1 MTQSTYTPEI
11 SLEIQG
17 QAAPD
22 TLMEDL
28 LQVAVEESLHLPGM
42 FTLVIN
48 NPYAPGQEAGEI
60 WKHEDQFAIGKTLKI
75 GFKSSTTKSDEYS
88 EQIEGDVF
96 EGEIT
101 AIEAHFTAGSQ
112 APIIVRGFDVSHRLN
127 RGRFNRSFQNMTDSD
142 VVKKVIGELGISAG
156 TIDDSGAPH
165 DYIFQENQTNM
176 EFLRERA
183 ARNGFE
189 LFVQDG
195 KLNFRKPKADDSISL
210 KWLQDLKNFQ
220 VRVSS
225 AEQVSSVEV
234 RGWDYEQKKPI
245 VSTQSSEKV
254 LTETQYGS
262 GKQTSSAFQEQ
273 PTEPTLVIVDQPV
286 FTPKE
291 ADAIAQA
298 IFNELG
304 GEFVHADAQAEGNP
318 AIRPGRV
325 VELEDM
331 GKYSGKYYV
340 TEARH
345 LLQERVYTTEFSVRG
360 LRGGDLLSILAPPA
374 RPRVGQTVM
383 VGIVTDNNDPEGWGR
398 VRVKCPTLTEEHES
412 NWARVV
418 AAGAGGQRGLDC
430 LPEIDDEVLVAF
442 EHGNIHR
449 PYVIGGVWNG
459 QDSPPAP
466 VADSVSSGKVRLRTL
481 KTRTGHTLQF
491 IEEDKGGSKKGIHVE
506 SVYGHEVYLNDSDRK
521 IEIKTSGGHSL
532 TLDDQGRS
540 IEVVS
545 KGTIA
550 LQAPQG
556 ITLTVGG
563 SSMELTPASIKVA
576 SKQTQVQGTA
586 QTQVQGGV
594 VNINGNATIAVS
606 APVLSLG

>member
-1 MTQSTYTPEI
+1 MPPSTYTPEI

-17 QAAPD
+17 EAAPVP
-22 TLMEDL
+22 LMDDL
-28 LQVAVEESLHLPGM
+28 LQVIVEESLHLPGM

-48 NPYAPGQEAGEI
+48 NPYTPGQAEGKF
-60 WKHEDQFAIGKTLKI
+60 WKHEDLFEIGKTLKI
-75 GFKSSTTKSDEYS
+75 SFKSSTTKSEEHS
-88 EQIEGDVF
+88 EQIEGDVL

-101 AIEAHFTAGSQ
+101 AIEAHFTSGSQ
-112 APIIVRGFDVSHRLN
+112 APIIVRGYDASHRLN

-142 VVKKVIGELGISAG
+142 VVKKVIGEVGIPAG

-195 KLNFRKPKADDSISL
+195 KLNFREPNVDESISL
-210 KWLQDLKNFQ
+210 KWLEDLTSFQ

-234 RGWDYEQKKPI
+234 RGWDYTQKKPI

-254 LTETQYGS
+254 LTETEYGS
-262 GKQTSSAFQEQ
+262 GKNTSNAFQEK
-273 PTEPTLVIVDQPV
+273 PDDPKMVIVDQPV
-286 FTPKE
+286 FTAEE

-298 IFNELG
+298 VFDELG

-325 VELEDM
+325 IELEGM

-345 LLQERVYTTEFSVRG
+345 ILRERVYSTEFSIRG
-360 LRGGDLLSILAPPA
+360 LRGGDLLSILAPTA
-374 RPRVGQTVM
+374 RPRAGQTLM
-383 VGIVTDNNDPEGWGR
+383 VGIVKENKDPDGLGR
-398 VRVKCPTLTEEHES
+398 VRVTCPTLTEEHES
-412 NWARVV
+412 NWARVI
-418 AAGAGGQRGLDC
+418 ASGAGADRGFDC

-449 PYVIGGVWNG
+449 PYVLGGVWNG
-459 QDSPPAP
+459 KDKP
-466 VADSVSSGKVRLRTL
+466 ADSVDDSVSGGKVRLRTIT
-481 KTRTGHTLQF
+481 TRTGHKLQF
-491 IEEDKGGSKKGIHVE
+491 IEEDKGGSKKGIHIK
-506 SVYGHEVYLNDSDRK
+506 SVYGHQVYLNDSEKK
-521 IEIKTSGGHSL
+521 IEIKTDLGQSL
-532 TLDDQGRS
+532 VLDDMGQS
-540 IEVVS
+540 IKMSS
-545 KGTIA
+545 KGTITIDA
-550 LQAPQG
+550 LQK
-556 ITLTVGG
+556 ITLMVGG
-563 SSMELTPASIKVA
+563 SMVELTPASIKA
-576 SKQTQVQGTA
+576 QGP
-586 QTQVQGGV
+586 QIQ
-594 VNINGNATIAVS
+594 TIAAGQNQVLGTKVQIVGAAAIGLA
-606 APVLSLG
+606 APSLQLG